1 VSEAIAKLRATV
13 GTHAAVA
20 LLLAFGAGWIISAVV
35 R

>member
-1 VSEAIAKLRATV
+1 MAQFRETV
-13 GTHAAVA
+13 GKHAAVA